1 MTEMVAK
8 TKHTVWKYLGA
19 MMMEEK
25 DGHQAVSYTR
35 TLGVVLFACCLVA
48 WMVKAFMV
56 PGEGEMPSVGDL
68 PDMMVYTLWS
78 LIGIK
83 GAKDVAKGLKGAA

>member
-1 MTEMVAK
+1 MAEMVDK
-8 TKHTVWKYLGA
+8 TKHTIWKYLGA

-48 WMVKAFMV
+48 WMVK
-56 PGEGEMPSVGDL
+56 GGDL
-68 PDMMVYTLWS
+68 PDMMVYTLWG